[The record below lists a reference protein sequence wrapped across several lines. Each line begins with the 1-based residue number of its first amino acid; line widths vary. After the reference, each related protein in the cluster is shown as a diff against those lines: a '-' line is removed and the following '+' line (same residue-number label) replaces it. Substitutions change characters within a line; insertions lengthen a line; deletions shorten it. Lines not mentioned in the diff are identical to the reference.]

1 MTRVLP
7 KDTRTEPW
15 ACGAMFFS
23 MVTGRIWRAGR
34 WSCRVMERMWG
45 RRRGGGN
52 RFFVRK
58 RFLDRGGERG

>member
-1 MTRVLP
+1 
-7 KDTRTEPW
+7 
-15 ACGAMFFS
+15 MFFS